1 MSRKHGDPPAC
12 GPSSVPQ
19 TQALLPTVAAWSRIV
34 HTGPVPTDHPAALA
48 PAARRADVLD
58 IVAALIAA
66 GLLALV
72 VADRVGPPRLLIALA
87 FAFFVPG
94 RAVVTNWQ
102 RIERW
107 SGVGVSLVFSLAI
120 LTVVATVSLWLRA
133 WHPLALFEAEA
144 VLSLIGL
151 GIGASRR
158 RLPRL
163 R

>member
-1 MSRKHGDPPAC
+1 M
-12 GPSSVPQ
+12 
-19 TQALLPTVAAWSRIV
+19 
-34 HTGPVPTDHPAALA
+34 
-48 PAARRADVLD
+48 LD
-58 IVAALIAA
+58 IVAALIAG

-72 VADRVGPPRLLIALA
+72 VTDHVGPTRLLLALA

-107 SGVGVSLVFSLAI
+107 SAVGMSLVFSLAI
-120 LTVVATVSLWLRA
+120 LTVLATVSLWLRA
-133 WHPLALFEAEA
+133 WHPLTLFGAEA

-158 RLPRL
+158 RLSRPGPGEEF
-163 R
+163 

>member
-1 MSRKHGDPPAC
+1 M
-12 GPSSVPQ
+12 
-19 TQALLPTVAAWSRIV
+19 
-34 HTGPVPTDHPAALA
+34 
-48 PAARRADVLD
+48 LD
-58 IVAALIAA
+58 IAAALIAV

-72 VADRVGPPRLLIALA
+72 VTGRVGPPRLLFALT

-94 RAVVTNWQ
+94 RAAVTNWQ

-107 SGVGVSLVFSLAI
+107 SAVGMSLVFSLAI
-120 LTVVATVSLWLRA
+120 LTVLAMVSLWLHA

-158 RLPRL
+158 RLPPRD